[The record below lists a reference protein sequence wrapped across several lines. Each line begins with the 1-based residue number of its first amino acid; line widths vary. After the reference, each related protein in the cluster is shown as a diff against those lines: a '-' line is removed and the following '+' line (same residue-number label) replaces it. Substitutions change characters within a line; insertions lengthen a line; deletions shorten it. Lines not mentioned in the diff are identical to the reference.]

1 VTTKEFS
8 QSSHSTTKKRGTGD
22 KDTDRIGTY
31 KDPCSKRL
39 RRPSTCKRVESH
51 LSSRMLCLPQVATV
65 IRAFKNLT
73 IEGHGGLEA
82 WSMIRPLSVTC
93 IGRQIG
99 AAPLSKLLKLVFV
112 HTSEAEARHL
122 TEVQASPHKQ
132 TLSPFAAP
140 CNKSRTVL
148 PAPPRPPPLA
158 AHRSTLLRVGC
169 WEKNASE
176 KEECRKEDK
185 QCTL

>member
-22 KDTDRIGTY
+22 KDTDRTGTY

-39 RRPSTCKRVESH
+39 RRPSSCKCVESH
-51 LSSRMLCLPQVATV
+51 LGSRMLCLPQVATV

-99 AAPLSKLLKLVFV
+99 AAPLSQLLKLVFV
-112 HTSEAEARHL
+112 HTCISKEKHH
-122 TEVQASPHKQ
+122 HKV
-132 TLSPFAAP
+132 LSFHQ
-140 CNKSRTVL
+140 SFL
-148 PAPPRPPPLA
+148 
-158 AHRSTLLRVGC
+158 
-169 WEKNASE
+169 
-176 KEECRKEDK
+176 
-185 QCTL
+185 